1 MKIEFESS
9 FHPTVCTVRLKH
21 GDRPLSDR
29 QVERVNR
36 LLCGVMG
43 CQCGGI
49 ATARAY
55 ERFKHSNGQESK
67 VLVHYDHMDKLITG

>member
-9 FHPTVCTVRLKH
+9 FHPTVVSVRLKY
-21 GDRPLSDR
+21 GYLPLSDR
-29 QVERVNR
+29 QVARVNR
-36 LLCGVMG
+36 LLCGIEG
-43 CQCGGI
+43 CKCGGI

-67 VLVHYDHMDKLITG
+67 VLVHYDHMDRLVTG